1 MKILD
6 SYLARS
12 LLQTTGFTLL
22 VLVGIG
28 TLIKFIEQL
37 KSVGR
42 GTYDIVDAA
51 LYTLYSLPNDIVIF
65 FPMAALIGGLLG
77 LGALASNSELVV
89 MQAAGMSRFQII
101 RSVMKTAIILAIAMM
116 AIAEW
121 VVPEAQRTAKQL
133 RTTEISGGNIFNAQ
147 KGIWAKDGD
156 TFINIDNVDE
166 SGRLDDLTLYHFN
179 EDLELSRI
187 QRAKYAV
194 PQTDGW
200 QLTDIQE
207 VTITAT
213 QTYTQQLD
221 DYFYQ
226 SKLTP
231 EKLGVVS
238 VKPETLSFTGLYSY
252 LTYLAENDQNTST
265 YELAFWRKVIQPITI
280 AVMLLVAL
288 SFIFGP
294 LRSVTMG
301 ARIVMGVV
309 TGIVFYLTDK
319 IFGPIVLVYELHPAI
334 GATMPSIVFIGIA
347 TFLLKKRQ

>member
-1 MKILD
+1 MRILD
-6 SYLARS
+6 GYLGRS

-37 KSVGR
+37 RSVGR

-51 LYTLYSLPNDIVIF
+51 LYTLYSMPNDIVIF

-89 MQAAGMSRFQII
+89 MQAAGLSRFQII
-101 RSVMKTAIILAIAMM
+101 RSVMKTALIIAVIMM

-121 VVPEAQRTAKQL
+121 VVPEAQKTAKHL
-133 RTTEISGGNIFNAQ
+133 RTTEISGGSVFNAQ
-147 KGIWAKDGD
+147 KGVWAKDGN
-156 TFINIDNVDE
+156 TFINVNNVDE
-166 SGRLDDLTLYHFN
+166 SGRLDGLTMYKFN
-179 EDLELSRI
+179 DKLELQAI
-187 QRAKYAV
+187 KRAETAF
-194 PQTDGW
+194 PDANGW
-200 QLTDIQE
+200 QLSNVQE
-207 VTITAT
+207 VLISPNQTKT
-213 QTYTQQLD
+213 QSVASF
-221 DYFYQ
+221 FYP

-238 VKPETLSFTGLYSY
+238 VKPETLSFSGLYSY
-252 LTYLAENDQNTST
+252 LAYLSENDQDTST
-265 YELAFWRKVIQPITI
+265 YELAFWRKVVQPVTI

-309 TGIVFYLTDK
+309 TGIAFHLTDR
-319 IFGPIVLVYELHPAI
+319 IFGPIVLVYELHPAV
-334 GATMPSIVFIGIA
+334 GAIMPSLLFVAIA
-347 TFLLKKRQ
+347 SFLLKRRQ